1 MTILFGENPMSD
13 DYSAQPHSSAQAQLH
28 ERTFTSTF
36 TSTEVA
42 NHLNVSPETLQRLSQ
57 RFAHYLG
64 EQSAAEDPYFTNADV
79 AALVTVQQL
88 LSQGYADHEIDSLL
102 TPTSME
108 ATAAL
113 PPPTSL
119 ALAPDR
125 RKGEAEDPTD
135 LPKALGDVLATIATS
150 QQAVLNTQ
158 STVRDMVGVVVQD
171 NFNLKD
177 ENRKLRERMLELERV
192 MAEYQ
197 RREETRK
204 ERAEGRLRALESTV
218 AALQQQVAQLVQ
230 LQRQQRKRRGWFG

>member
-1 MTILFGENPMSD
+1 MAAMTIRLGKNPMSD
-13 DYSAQPHSSAQAQLH
+13 DYSAQPHTR
-28 ERTFTSTF
+28 ERNFTATF

-42 NHLNVSPETLQRLSQ
+42 NHLNVSPETVLRLSQ

-64 EQSAAEDPYFTNADV
+64 EHSVAEDPYFTNADV
-79 AALVTVQQL
+79 AALITVQKL
-88 LSQGYADHEIDSLL
+88 LSQGYADHEINSLL
-102 TPTSME
+102 TPTGME
-108 ATAAL
+108 ATVA

-119 ALAPDR
+119 ALASDR
-125 RKGEAEDPTD
+125 RKEEVVDPTG
-135 LPKALGDVLATIATS
+135 LPKPVSDVLATIATS
-150 QQAVLNTQ
+150 QQAVLNIQ
-158 STVRDMVGVVVQD
+158 STVRDMLGVVVQD

-192 MAEYQ
+192 LAEYQ

-204 ERAEGRLRALESTV
+204 ERVESRLRAVEGTL